1 VVRRPSAVLKRGFAS
16 LALGAPLAAFVYF
29 LAAPLLPALPAGDA
43 TVLVAGSIGLLFVA
57 GSALALLP
65 ARDALIGPLLIALGA
80 GLLVAACNSDGADGV
95 GAGAN
100 VPEALLAGAA
110 GLLFARW
117 LAAPAIAI
125 AVPLFVAAIDALSVA
140 FGPTSRLLDA
150 GTPRVDALS
159 FDLPAW
165 GDAGSAGHLGFSDAF
180 FVALFAAWT
189 LRFGF
194 RRGATIAG
202 LLLGLLAALGLSV
215 GLDRGIPAL
224 PFLAAAY
231 LLPNVDRAWRLL
243 AGRADGGAGSGA
255 PTIVH
260 RT

>member
-1 VVRRPSAVLKRGFAS
+1 MVATPLVAFA
-16 LALGAPLAAFVYF
+16 YF
-29 LAAPLLPALPAGDA
+29 LAAPLLPALPAGDT
-43 TVLVAGSIGLLFVA
+43 TVLVAGSVGLLLVA

-65 ARDALIGPLLIALGA
+65 TRDSLIGPLLVALGA
-80 GLLVAACNSDGADGV
+80 GLLVAACNSDGSDGV

-100 VPEALLAGAA
+100 VPEALLAGAG

-117 LAAPAIAI
+117 LATPAIAV

-165 GDAGSAGHLGFSDAF
+165 GGAGSAGHLGFSDAF
-180 FVALFAAWT
+180 FVSLFAAWA

-215 GLDRGIPAL
+215 GLDCGIPAL
-224 PFLAAAY
+224 PFLAAGY
-231 LLPNVDRAWRLL
+231 LLPNVDRLWVRV
-243 AGRADGGAGSGA
+243 SGHQ
-255 PTIVH
+255 PS
-260 RT
+260 

>member
-1 VVRRPSAVLKRGFAS
+1 MVATPLVAFA
-16 LALGAPLAAFVYF
+16 YF
-29 LAAPLLPALPAGDA
+29 LAAPLLPALPAGDT
-43 TVLVAGSIGLLFVA
+43 TVLVAGSVGLLLVA

-65 ARDALIGPLLIALGA
+65 TRDSLIGPLLVALGA
-80 GLLVAACNSDGADGV
+80 GLLVAACNSDGSDGV

-100 VPEALLAGAA
+100 VPEALLAGAG

-117 LAAPAIAI
+117 LATPAIAV

-165 GDAGSAGHLGFSDAF
+165 GGAGSAGHLGFSDAF
-180 FVALFAAWT
+180 FVSLFAAWA

-215 GLDRGIPAL
+215 GLDWGIPAL
-224 PFLAAAY
+224 PFLAAGY
-231 LLPNVDRAWRLL
+231 LLPNVDRLWVRV
-243 AGRADGGAGSGA
+243 SGHQ
-255 PTIVH
+255 PS
-260 RT
+260 